1 MVGAA
6 TIDKL
11 KQALAQERGREVSDA
26 EVIEVL
32 DYLYALTDLI
42 FESWTEQQVEKKN
55 KLTNEQNDDDN
66 DTGI

>member
-11 KQALAQERGREVSDA
+11 KQALAQERGREVSDE

-55 KLTNEQNDDDN
+55 KLTNDNDHDN

>member
-11 KQALAQERGREVSDA
+11 KQALAQERGREVSDE

-42 FESWTEQQVEKKN
+42 FESWTEQQVEKKHT
-55 KLTNEQNDDDN
+55 LTNDNDHDN